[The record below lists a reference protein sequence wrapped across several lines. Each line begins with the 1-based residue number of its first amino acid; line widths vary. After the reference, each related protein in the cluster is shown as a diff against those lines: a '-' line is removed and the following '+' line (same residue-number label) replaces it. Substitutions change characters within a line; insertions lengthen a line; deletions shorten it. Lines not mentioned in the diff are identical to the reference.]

1 MPSNGD
7 GKPGATL
14 SCNSFQLSINLYS
27 SIVRPLNKVVSDFHF
42 PTVNS
47 SALFKKPFFCI
58 FPSLCSLLYL
68 VSRPFISYYGLWR
81 YEAKGLRISLLFLL
95 LNPSPKSPPPTD
107 FFFTSP
113 YLFDSNF
120 ESNSVLMFFLSTASL
135 SPKIWPKNNHQLI
148 TSLLKFRLKSIVH
161 LSLSWVPVLEL
172 IRSHFI
178 QSIWPWTLTNNPKIL
193 NK

>member
-7 GKPGATL
+7 DKPVATL
-14 SCNSFQLSINLYS
+14 SWNSFQLSINLYS
-27 SIVRPLNKVVSDFHF
+27 SVVRPFNKVVFDFHF

-47 SALFKKPFFCI
+47 SALFKKPFLCI
-58 FPSLCSLLYL
+58 FPSPCSLLYL
-68 VSRPFISYYGLWR
+68 VYRPFIPYYGLWR

-120 ESNSVLMFFLSTASL
+120 ESGSVLMFLLSTASYYPFVTKKYDQKTII
-135 SPKIWPKNNHQLI
+135 S
-148 TSLLKFRLKSIVH
+148 
-161 LSLSWVPVLEL
+161 
-172 IRSHFI
+172 
-178 QSIWPWTLTNNPKIL
+178 
-193 NK
+193 